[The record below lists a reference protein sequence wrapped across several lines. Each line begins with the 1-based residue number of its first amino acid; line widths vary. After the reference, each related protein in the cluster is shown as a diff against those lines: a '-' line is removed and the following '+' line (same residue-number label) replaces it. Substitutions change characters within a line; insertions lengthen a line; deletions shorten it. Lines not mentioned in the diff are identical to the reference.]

1 VGFRPFV
8 YQLAHQ
14 LDLPGWVL
22 NSPQGV
28 FIEVEGENKILEA
41 FVVRLQKEKPE
52 RSSIQSLELS
62 YLDPIGMNGF
72 EIRESENQGERTTLV
87 LPDIAT
93 CEVCLGEV
101 LNPKDRRY
109 LYPFANCTHCGP
121 RFTLIESLPYDRAA
135 TSMKRFEMCEA
146 CRREYEDPR
155 DRRFH
160 AQPIACPDCGP
171 VLELWDGNGE
181 TLAARHQAL
190 MEAAETIRCGE
201 ILAVKG
207 LGGFHLV
214 VDAGNEQAVTRLRR
228 RKNREEKPLA
238 LMFPKLVDAKLVCE
252 VSDLE
257 ERILLSPE
265 SPIVVLR
272 RRSQRVEIAPSV
284 APKNPFL
291 GVMLPYTP
299 LHHLLMNELGSPVVA
314 TSGNLSDEPIC
325 IDEREATERL
335 RRVADR
341 FLVHDRPILRHV
353 DDSVVRVLAGRE
365 LILRRARGYAPLPL
379 HVGSAAPGILAVGG
393 HLKNTVAVTVGDNV
407 FLSQHIGDLETS
419 EAYSAFRKVIASFQE
434 LYGAEPE
441 RVAAD
446 MHPDYLSTKYAAD
459 QGLPMISIQHHYAHV
474 VSCMAE
480 NELEGRVLG
489 VAWDGTGYGL
499 DGTLWGG
506 EFLLC
511 EGASFQRVAKFR
523 DFRLPGGERAIKEP
537 RRAALGA
544 LHAIFGDALFE
555 QVDLAPL
562 DSFTGQEL
570 VVLRRMLAGTVN
582 SPATTSAGRLFD
594 VVASVTGL
602 RQKCSFE
609 GQAAME
615 LEYAIEDEGDH
626 PNYPFVLSSQ
636 TVDWEPTLRAIL
648 TDVENKVP
656 VGKISARFHRTLAE
670 IIVDVARQ
678 IDEKRV
684 LLTGGC
690 FQNVFLTERAIQ
702 RLEAEGFR
710 PYWHQRVPPNDG
722 GLALGQAVAASYL
735 LARSEQDVPCST
747 RKAT

>member
-1 VGFRPFV
+1 
-8 YQLAHQ
+8 
-14 LDLPGWVL
+14 
-22 NSPQGV
+22 
-28 FIEVEGENKILEA
+28 
-41 FVVRLQKEKPE
+41 
-52 RSSIQSLELS
+52 
-62 YLDPIGMNGF
+62 
-72 EIRESENQGERTTLV
+72 
-87 LPDIAT
+87 
-93 CEVCLGEV
+93 
-101 LNPKDRRY
+101 
-109 LYPFANCTHCGP
+109 
-121 RFTLIESLPYDRAA
+121 
-135 TSMKRFEMCEA
+135 
-146 CRREYEDPR
+146 
-155 DRRFH
+155 
-160 AQPIACPDCGP
+160 
-171 VLELWDGNGE
+171 
-181 TLAARHQAL
+181 
-190 MEAAETIRCGE
+190 
-201 ILAVKG
+201 
-207 LGGFHLV
+207 
-214 VDAGNEQAVTRLRR
+214 
-228 RKNREEKPLA
+228 
-238 LMFPKLVDAKLVCE
+238 MFPNLADAKLACE

-257 ERILLSPE
+257 ERVLLSPE
-265 SPIVVLR
+265 SPIVLLR
-272 RRSQRVEIAPSV
+272 RRLPAEIAPSV

-299 LHHLLMNELGSPVVA
+299 LHHLLMSELGSPVVA

-325 IDEREATERL
+325 IDEHEAIERL
-335 RRVADR
+335 QRVEDR
-341 FLVHDRPILRHV
+341 FLVHDRPILRQV
-353 DDSVVRVLAGRE
+353 DDSIVRVLAGRE
-365 LILRRARGYAPLPL
+365 LVLRRARGYAPLPL
-379 HVGSAAPGILAVGG
+379 QVGSVAPGILAVGG
-393 HLKNTVAVTVGDNV
+393 HLKNTVAVTVGSNV

-419 EAYSAFRKVIASFQE
+419 EAYGAFRKVIASFRE
-434 LYGAEPE
+434 LYGAKPE

-459 QGLPMISIQHHYAHV
+459 QGLPVVFIQHHHAHV
-474 VSCMAE
+474 TSCMAE

-499 DGTLWGG
+499 DGTAWGG

-511 EGASFQRVAKFR
+511 EGASFQRVARFR
-523 DFRLPGGERAIKEP
+523 DFRLPGGERAVKEP

-562 DSFTGQEL
+562 NSFTDQEL

-594 VVASVTGL
+594 AVASVTGL

-615 LEYAIEDEGDH
+615 LEHAIEDDGDGLS
-626 PNYPFVLSSQ
+626 YPFVLSQ
-636 TVDWEPTLRAIL
+636 KIVDWEPTLRAVL
-648 TDVENKVP
+648 SDVENKVP

-678 IDEKRV
+678 VDEKRV

-690 FQNVFLTERAIQ
+690 FQNVFLTERAIR

-735 LARSEQDVPCST
+735 LARSEQDVSCST